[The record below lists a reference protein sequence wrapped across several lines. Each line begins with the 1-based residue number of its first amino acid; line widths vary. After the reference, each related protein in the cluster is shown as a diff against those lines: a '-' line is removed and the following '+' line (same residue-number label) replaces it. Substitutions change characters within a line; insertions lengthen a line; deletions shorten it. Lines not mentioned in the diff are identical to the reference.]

1 MSRYNAKTI
10 EEKWQNVW
18 DQSSVFNAEN
28 PSCDPDAKQKPKYYV
43 LEMFPYPSGRIHM
56 GHVRNYALGDVV
68 ARYKKAKGYNV
79 LHPMGWDAFGL
90 PAENA
95 AFEKGVHP
103 AKWTKE
109 NIETMRQQLKQVGFA
124 FDWSREVSTC
134 DPEYYGQE
142 QAMFLDML
150 EAGLA
155 YRKEAWINWDPVEN
169 TVLANE
175 QVIDG
180 KGWRSGAVVEHR
192 KLAHWFFRTTAFSK
206 ELLDDLS
213 TLERWPEKVRLMQE
227 NWIGRSEGARLF
239 FDICANKLA
248 KEKQV
253 EVFTTRP
260 DTIFGASFI
269 AISADHPIAE
279 ELAANNI
286 EIKNFVGKC
295 RELGTTAAAIE
306 KAEKLGLNIGL
317 TVTNPINKDQKLPIY
332 IANFVL
338 MEYGTG
344 AIFGCPAHDQ
354 RDLEFARKY
363 NLPVVPVVLPEGENP
378 DTYEII
384 DEAYKGDG
392 KLYNSGFLNGLK
404 PDEAISKVTKYVDE
418 HGFGKSTITYSL
430 RDWGLSRQ
438 RYWGAPVPVIMCD
451 DCGVVPVPK
460 QNLPV
465 ILPEDVT
472 FDKPGNP
479 LDHHPTWKHVKCP
492 KCGKDG
498 ERETDTFDTFVDSSW
513 YFARFCSPQASTPF
527 ERSAVDYWLP
537 IDQYIGGVEHAILHL
552 LYARFF
558 MHALNSLGKT
568 SIKEPFAGLFTQGMV
583 NHKTYQDENGKW
595 VLPIDAIKDQAGN
608 FYHSETKGKL
618 TEGRYEKMSKSKK
631 NVVDPKDMIEQFGA
645 DTVRWFVL
653 SDSPP
658 ERDLLWTDS
667 GLEGSWRFTQKLWRT
682 LEDNLSQI
690 KEAHDTCD
698 NYSDSAQTLRKQA
711 HRTIVGVA
719 RDIEEFHIN
728 KAIARIHELSNALN
742 NKIEGGGAV
751 EAIKEALE
759 ILIRVI
765 NPMMPH
771 IAEEMWEKLGHKTIL
786 AQTLWPIADPNL
798 LEDDTITI
806 PVQVNG
812 KLRDKL
818 IVKKD
823 TNKEN
828 LEKLAF
834 NLEKVQAYIAGKD
847 IRKVIVVPNRIIN
860 IVVG

>member
-1 MSRYNAKTI
+1 
-10 EEKWQNVW
+10 
-18 DQSSVFNAEN
+18 
-28 PSCDPDAKQKPKYYV
+28 YV

-56 GHVRNYALGDVV
+56 GHVRNYTLGDVV
-68 ARYKKAKGYNV
+68 ARYKKAQGYNV

-95 AFEKGVHP
+95 AFEKNIHP

-109 NIETMRQQLKQVGFA
+109 NIATMRDQLKQVGFA
-124 FDWSREVSTC
+124 FDWSREIATC

-180 KGWRSGAVVEHR
+180 KGWRSGAVVERR
-192 KLAHWFFRTTAFSK
+192 KLNHWFFRTTAFSK
-206 ELLDDLS
+206 ELLDELS
-213 TLERWPEKVRLMQE
+213 TLERWPDKVRLMQE

-239 FDICANKLA
+239 FDINANDA
-248 KEKQV
+248 VKEKQI

-260 DTIFGASFI
+260 DTLFGASFI

-279 ELAANNI
+279 QLAQKSDD
-286 EIKNFVGKC
+286 IKAFVAKC

-306 KAEKLGLNIGL
+306 KAEKQGFDTGLSVAHPTIKGES
-317 TVTNPINKDQKLPIY
+317 LPLY

-354 RDLEFARKY
+354 RDMDFARKY
-363 NLPVVPVVLPEGENP
+363 KLPVVPVVLPSGE
-378 DTYEII
+378 DAETYEIE
-384 DEAYKGDG
+384 DTAFTGDG
-392 KLYNSGFLNGLK
+392 VLIHSEFLNGLNPK
-404 PDEAISKVTKYVDE
+404 EAIPKMIQYVE
-418 HGFGKSTITYSL
+418 EQGFGKGTVTYRL

-438 RYWGAPVPVIMCD
+438 RYWGTPVPVIMCN

-460 QNLPV
+460 QDLPV
-465 ILPEDVT
+465 ELPQDVE

-479 LDHHPTWKHVKCP
+479 LDHHPTWKHVSCP
-492 KCGKDG
+492 KCGKDA

-558 MHALNSLGKT
+558 MHALNSMGKT

-583 NHKTYQDENGKW
+583 NHKTYMDEKGKW
-595 VLPIDAIKDQAGN
+595 VLPIDAIKQEDGSFIHNETQAP
-608 FYHSETKGKL
+608 L

-658 ERDLLWTDS
+658 ARDLLWTDS
-667 GLEGSWRFTQKLWRT
+667 GLEGAWRFTQKLWRT
-682 LEDNLSQI
+682 LDESLSQI
-690 KEAHDTCD
+690 EGVSTTSKS
-698 NYSDSAQTLRKQA
+698 YSQSAKALRKQA
-711 HRTIVGVA
+711 HKTIVGVA
-719 RDIEEFHIN
+719 SDIEEFHIN
-728 KAIARIHELSNALN
+728 KAIARVHELSNALSG
-742 NKIEGGGAV
+742 KIEGEGASEAKK
-751 EAIKEALE
+751 EAIE
-759 ILIRVI
+759 ILVQII

-771 IAEEMWEKLGHKTIL
+771 IAEEMWEKLGHKTML
-786 AQTLWPIADPNL
+786 AQTLWPKAEPSL

-806 PVQVNG
+806 AIQING
-812 KLRDKL
+812 KVKDQ
-818 IVKKD
+818 ISVKKD
-823 TNKEN
+823 TDKET

-834 NLEKVQAYIAGKD
+834 EQEKIQGYLEGKE
-847 IRKVIVVPNRIIN
+847 IRKVIAIPNRIIN
-860 IVVG
+860 IVAG